1 MVYNIGLW
9 TTIRVIEGS
18 TKIEPREGIEKEKK
32 KNRRKEVQNGWE
44 QAGAATGHV
53 WESKQVE
60 DHSWKLMALLE
71 VGKGMEKRC
80 F

>member
-9 TTIRVIEGS
+9 TSIRVIEGS

-32 KNRRKEVQNGWE
+32 KIRRKEVQNGRE

-53 WESKQVE
+53 WKCKQVE

-71 VGKGMEKRC
+71 AGKGMEKKC